1 MVEINPKITEAMSF
15 GVYSVFSTLALV
27 AIFMQRRGPIWAM
40 FVEDLPRNNPIKFG
54 WNLSSGYGENEIVFF
69 SSFTSGSHFVKQS
82 RTIQVIL
89 VENLPTNKLCL
100 IEICPVVIEEML
112 FEVFSI
118 LSSGDH
124 FVERS
129 GTVWAILIEDLPR
142 NNPII
147 WLKSAQWLRR
157 RCLTFFFYFV
167 LWQPFYAVEQKD
179 LSNFG
184 RGPPK

>member
-1 MVEINPKITEAMSF
+1 M
-15 GVYSVFSTLALV
+15 
-27 AIFMQRRGPIWAM
+27 
-40 FVEDLPRNNPIKFG
+40 
-54 WNLSSGYGENEIVFF
+54 
-69 SSFTSGSHFVKQS
+69 KQS

-129 GTVWAILIEDLPR
+129 GTV
-142 NNPII
+142 
-147 WLKSAQWLRR
+147 
-157 RCLTFFFYFV
+157 
-167 LWQPFYAVEQKD
+167 
-179 LSNFG
+179 
-184 RGPPK
+184 